1 MQLKNKHRTHSRG
14 WVSNQKLLRTCGVN
28 PQRVAAIPRFRVLHR
43 SLQAADYNS
52 RATRSEPT
60 AVKHEAEITD
70 KRGWIVDTFVSHI
83 TLSILTQ
90 PLDNSPRSFLL
101 SAKITAT
108 MYFSPPP
115 VEIPSSYESFP
126 TRHIKVSHYP
136 VGSST
141 ATPVVIVTLNRPE
154 KRNAFTMDMAE
165 DLEKVFNLF
174 DRDERVRAIVLT
186 GAGNTFC
193 AGADL
198 EIGFRALEPRARDHR
213 DRFVLARSHEMIIS
227 KKID

>member
-1 MQLKNKHRTHSRG
+1 
-14 WVSNQKLLRTCGVN
+14 
-28 PQRVAAIPRFRVLHR
+28 
-43 SLQAADYNS
+43 
-52 RATRSEPT
+52 
-60 AVKHEAEITD
+60 
-70 KRGWIVDTFVSHI
+70 
-83 TLSILTQ
+83 
-90 PLDNSPRSFLL
+90 
-101 SAKITAT
+101 

-186 GAGNTFC
+186 GSGNTFC

-227 KKID
+227 KKIG

>member
-1 MQLKNKHRTHSRG
+1 
-14 WVSNQKLLRTCGVN
+14 
-28 PQRVAAIPRFRVLHR
+28 
-43 SLQAADYNS
+43 
-52 RATRSEPT
+52 
-60 AVKHEAEITD
+60 
-70 KRGWIVDTFVSHI
+70 
-83 TLSILTQ
+83 
-90 PLDNSPRSFLL
+90 
-101 SAKITAT
+101 

-115 VEIPSSYESFP
+115 IEIPSSYESFP

-198 EIGFRALEPRARDHR
+198 DIGFRALEPRARDHR
-213 DRFVLARSHEMIIS
+213 DRLVSPCLIP
-227 KKID
+227 